1 MKKIISIIILFIVVS
16 CAQQSMLTG
25 GEKDIKAPSLI
36 EDKTNPKNFSTNFNS
51 KVIQLY
57 FDEYVQLK
65 DAKNNFFVNPT
76 IENINLEE
84 KGKSILIHINE
95 SLKQNTTY
103 TFNFGS
109 SIQDITEN
117 NPYKDFNYVLST
129 GDFIDSNLY
138 HGCVYDA
145 FSKKPLD
152 NIKVMLYEN
161 KLDSLTEK
169 TTPNYLCTTN
179 ELGKFKLGHL
189 KEGSYFILAVDDK
202 NKNSFPDPKNE
213 KIAFDFNPIETLL
226 PGDSS
231 ANDTI
236 LMFLQDAPLKVLEKS
251 YLSTGKFQVLFNK
264 KIAINNI
271 KIDSINC
278 FIEPRKFP
286 TDTLTFWVES
296 LPSSSLTFKLS
307 VKDEFFSKDLKI
319 NTYTASSTDSV
330 YTCKAKNINNLRP
343 NDPLTLSFNH
353 PIKSISNEKIH
364 FLIDSVKS
372 TPVSYFEGSMWY
384 LTMPNAVNA
393 TYELIAEPG
402 AFESIYGYKND
413 SVELLFKQKSPSAFG
428 DLFLDINCNSC
439 EQFIVELMNK
449 EALVKKF
456 ICNNNQLTD
465 TIRLCNPGNYQLR
478 LVNDLNKD
486 GEWTTGNFNT
496 LQPEPVFYYNEPMAI
511 KPGWGLNIE
520 WVIR

>member
-36 EDKTNPKNFSTNFNS
+36 EDRTNPKNFSTNFNS

-117 NPYKDFNYVLST
+117 NPYIDFNYVLST

-251 YLSTGKFQVLFNK
+251 YLSTGKFQLLFNK
-264 KIAINNI
+264 KIDINNI
-271 KIDSINC
+271 KIYI
-278 FIEPRKFP
+278 I
-286 TDTLTFWVES
+286 
-296 LPSSSLTFKLS
+296 
-307 VKDEFFSKDLKI
+307 
-319 NTYTASSTDSV
+319 
-330 YTCKAKNINNLRP
+330 KN
-343 NDPLTLSFNH
+343 
-353 PIKSISNEKIH
+353 
-364 FLIDSVKS
+364 
-372 TPVSYFEGSMWY
+372 
-384 LTMPNAVNA
+384 
-393 TYELIAEPG
+393 
-402 AFESIYGYKND
+402 KN
-413 SVELLFKQKSPSAFG
+413 
-428 DLFLDINCNSC
+428 
-439 EQFIVELMNK
+439 
-449 EALVKKF
+449 
-456 ICNNNQLTD
+456 
-465 TIRLCNPGNYQLR
+465 
-478 LVNDLNKD
+478 
-486 GEWTTGNFNT
+486 
-496 LQPEPVFYYNEPMAI
+496 
-511 KPGWGLNIE
+511 
-520 WVIR
+520 